1 MGSRMPLSSF
11 IMLRRGCVQRARRFG
26 YRAFTRVLKQWIAL
40 VLFTF
45 VGVSPVAA
53 ADQIRLMVLGDSLTA
68 GYGLPEKDAFPVKLQ
83 AALAKEGISAVVINA
98 GVSGDTSAGG
108 LARIDWALSD
118 KPTHAIVELGANDAL
133 RGIDPKTTRRNLDA
147 IVAKLQA
154 AGVKVMLAGM
164 YAPPN
169 WGKDYEEDFRS
180 IFPDLAK
187 KYGIGLYPFFLD
199 GVAARREL
207 NQPDGIHP
215 NEKGVAIIVE
225 RILPSARRLL
235 GAKE

>member
-1 MGSRMPLSSF
+1 
-11 IMLRRGCVQRARRFG
+11 MLRRGCVQGECHSR
-26 YRAFTRVLKQWIAL
+26 YRPFTRVLKQWIAL
-40 VLFTF
+40 GLLTF
-45 VGVSPVAA
+45 AGVSPVAA
-53 ADQIRLMVLGDSLTA
+53 ADPIRLMVLGDSLTA
-68 GYGLPEKDAFPVKLQ
+68 GYGLPEKEAFPVKLE
-83 AALAKEGISAVVINA
+83 AALRQSGISAVVINA
-98 GVSGDTSAGG
+98 GVSGDTTAGG
-108 LARIDWALSD
+108 LARIGWALAD
-118 KPTHAIVELGANDAL
+118 RPTHVLVELGANDAL
-133 RGIDPKTTRRNLDA
+133 RGIDPKTTRGNLDA

-169 WGKDYEEDFRS
+169 WGKEYETDFRS
-180 IFPDLAK
+180 IYPDLAR
-187 KYGIGLYPFFLD
+187 KYGVGLYPFFLD

-225 RILPSARRLL
+225 RILPPVRQFL